1 MNLYKTNDGVYY
13 SNDQPIKI
21 CREDISFIKES
32 AKKTIRKRSRL
43 CAHKDESS
51 SLHEMLIVQ
60 DKATY
65 IRPHK
70 HIGKSESFH
79 IIEGEVDL
87 VLFEENGDLRDVVPL
102 TDNKS
107 RGYFYYRIDEPVFH
121 SFLIKTDFLV
131 FHETTNGPF
140 VPEKTIFSEW
150 SPVEGDEK
158 GISDFLKKLQQKCEA
173 FR

>member
-1 MNLYKTNDGVYY
+1 MTFYKIDDGVYY
-13 SNDQPIKI
+13 ANDLPVKI
-21 CREDISFIKES
+21 CQEDIFFLKES
-32 AKKTIRKRSRL
+32 AQKTSRKRSRL
-43 CAHKDESS
+43 CAHKDEFSP
-51 SLHEMLIVQ
+51 LHEMLIVQ

-79 IIEGEVDL
+79 IVEGEVDL
-87 VLFEENGDLRDVVPL
+87 ILFEDNGELRDVVSL
-102 TDNKS
+102 TDNRSK
-107 RGYFYYRIDEPVFH
+107 GYFYYRIDEPIFH
-121 SFLIKTDFLV
+121 SFHIRTDFLV

-150 SPVEGDEK
+150 SPVEGDQK
-158 GISDFLKKLQQKCEA
+158 GISDFLKDLQKRCEA